1 MQNEAEMD
9 YLDTRWTKLKDYDFD
24 NDDSEPETKKFIDSD
39 GESGDEEWVQQL
51 QRDYGKTSSLRIR
64 KRWTKWTTMEKYL
77 MLSLVVAMIIGLLL
91 ATIIFIQR
99 FTKSDEQFE
108 ISINEGGKIQNVRN
122 MCLTKECVTASYR
135 VNQYY
140 DDKIDPCDDF
150 YQFSCGKWL
159 ENIQIPSG
167 NSRWTSFTELTE
179 KNQLTLKGILDR
191 LHPLKNDSEA
201 VNKAHMFYKSCQDY
215 KWMEKNGLSSLT
227 GLIKEIGSW
236 SLWNSTD
243 WNDEDWSFEQ
253 ALNKIHKL
261 KSMPL
266 FYMFVAADDIRS
278 SENTIQVRGV
288 NCL

>member
-122 MCLTKECVTASYR
+122 MCLTKECVAASYR